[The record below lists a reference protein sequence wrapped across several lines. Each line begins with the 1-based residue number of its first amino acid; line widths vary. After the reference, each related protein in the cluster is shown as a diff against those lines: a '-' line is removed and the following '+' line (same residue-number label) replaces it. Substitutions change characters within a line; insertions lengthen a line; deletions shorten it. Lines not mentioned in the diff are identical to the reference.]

1 MMELMPS
8 ELGDLSEGWRLNGER
23 MLAVELRASKVMARA
38 GSMVAYDGSVKFDKA
53 ILGGE
58 GILGALKRKAGGE
71 TLDLM
76 SVEGNGLV
84 YFAHQ
89 AAEILLVPL
98 QNEKIWVES
107 RSLLALSHGLKT
119 NTVFAGLRGATTG
132 QGLFTTTVEGKGTVA
147 MLSHGSPLALEVG
160 PSTPLFVDPDA
171 FLGYKGQITQE
182 FIFDVNWKTLVGEG
196 SGESFQL
203 KFSGTGVVYI
213 QPNERK

>member
-1 MMELMPS
+1 MAS
-8 ELGDLSEGWRLNGER
+8 ELSEGWRLEGER
-23 MLAVELRASKVMARA
+23 VLQVDLRRSKVMARA
-38 GSMVAYDGSVKFDKA
+38 GSMVAYDGQVKFEKA

-71 TLDLM
+71 GLDLM
-76 SVEGNGLV
+76 QVEGSGTV
-84 YFAHQ
+84 YFARN

-98 QNEKIWVES
+98 GGVTSKIWVES

-132 QGLFTTTVEGKGTVA
+132 QGLFTTTIEGTGTVA
-147 MLSHGSPLALEVG
+147 ILSHGTPLALEVG
-160 PSTPLFVDPDA
+160 PAFPLHVDPDT
-171 FLGYKGQITQE
+171 FLGYTGQITQE
-182 FIFDVNWKTLVGEG
+182 FVFDVNWKTFVGES

-203 KFSGTGVVYI
+203 KFSGAGVVYI

>member
-1 MMELMPS
+1 MS
-8 ELGDLSEGWRLNGER
+8 ELSDGWALKGDR
-23 MLAVELRASKVMARA
+23 MLAVSMRGGSKMMARA
-38 GSMVAYDGSVKFDKA
+38 GSMVAYEGQVKFEKA

-58 GILGALKRKAGGE
+58 GLLGALKRKAGGE
-71 TLDLM
+71 GLGLM
-76 SVEGNGLV
+76 SVEGQGQV

-98 QNEKIWVES
+98 GNEKIWVES
-107 RSLLALSHGLKT
+107 SSLLAFSHGLRT

-132 QGLFTTTVEGKGTVA
+132 QGLFTTTIEGQGTVA
-147 MLSHGSPLALEVG
+147 ILSHGNALALEVG
-160 PSTPLFVDPDA
+160 SSFPLHVDPDA

-182 FIFDVNWKTLVGEG
+182 FVFDVNWKTLVGRD

-203 KFSGTGVVYI
+203 KFSGQGVVYI

>member
-1 MMELMPS
+1 MMS
-8 ELGDLSEGWRLNGER
+8 ELSDGWALKGER
-23 MLAVELRASKVMARA
+23 MLAVTLRGSKMMARA
-38 GSMVAYDGSVKFDKA
+38 GSMVAYEGQVKFEKA

-71 TLDLM
+71 GLDLM
-76 SVEGNGLV
+76 SVEGKGEV
-84 YFAHQ
+84 YFARE

-98 QNEKIWVES
+98 GSEKIWVES

-132 QGLFTTTVEGKGTVA
+132 QGLFTTTVEGSGTVA
-147 MLSHGSPLALEVG
+147 ILSHGSPLALEVG
-160 PSTPLFVDPDA
+160 PSFPLHVDPDA
-171 FLGYKGQITQE
+171 FLGYKGQLTQE
-182 FIFDVNWKTLVGEG
+182 FIFDINWKSFVGRD

-203 KFSGTGVVYI
+203 KFSGAGTVYI